1 MAGISTLGVGSGLG
15 LSTILD
21 KLTAAEKQ
29 SLTPISKQQSAATA
43 KLSAYG
49 TLKTAIQAF
58 QTANTKL
65 KDASLYTATSTTSS
79 SSAFSADTNGSALAG
94 KYTISVDHLAQS
106 QTLTSDA
113 KTDVKAAIGSDA
125 ASRTLK
131 FVTADGK
138 EKSIT
143 LTKDQTSLT
152 ALRDTINKSD
162 VGISASLIKVS
173 GTEYR
178 LSLTSKATG
187 TDHAVTSL
195 SVTGDD
201 TLHGFIGFDKSDQTN
216 SHLIQSVEA
225 QNASLTVNNVAIQSS
240 SNTIEDAVEGITLKL
255 NDQTTGTQTLTV
267 SADTSKA
274 KSAITDWV
282 NAYNSLQDTMGN
294 LTRYTAVDAG
304 KEPDSKNGALLGDG
318 TLRNIQT
325 QLKSIL
331 ANSSGSGVYKTLSQ
345 AGITTDPTDGK
356 LKLDA
361 DKLSNALKVRP
372 DAIRDMYTGDGKKT
386 GVTTVLDTTFTAFL
400 SSKGVIQGATDS
412 ISKKLNQLTD
422 QYNTTSKR
430 IDDKIAR
437 YKTQFTNLDK
447 VVSVLNSTSNYL
459 TQQFDNMT
467 SSNSKK

>member
-106 QTLTSDA
+106 QTLTSLPKA
-113 KTDVKAAIGSDA
+113 DVKAAMGDGSD
-125 ASRTLK
+125 SRILK

-143 LTKDQTSLT
+143 LTKDQTSLS
-152 ALRDTINKSD
+152 ALRDTINKSN

-173 GTEYR
+173 STEFR
-178 LSLTSKATG
+178 LSLTSSATG
-187 TDHAVTSL
+187 TDHAVKSL

-201 TLHGFIGFDKSDQTN
+201 TLHGFIGFDAADTAN
-216 SHLIQSVEA
+216 SGMTQSVEA
-225 QNASLTVNNVAIQSS
+225 QNASLTVNNVPIESS
-240 SNTIEDAVEGITLKL
+240 SNTISDAVEGITLKL
-255 NDQTTGTQTLTV
+255 NDKTSGNQTLSV
-267 SADTSKA
+267 STDTSKA
-274 KSAITDWV
+274 KNAITDWV
-282 NAYNSLQDTMGN
+282 NSYNSLQDTIGN
-294 LTRYTAVDAG
+294 LTKYTAVDAG
-304 KEPDSKNGALLGDG
+304 KDQDSKNGALLGDG

-331 ANSSGSGVYKTLSQ
+331 ANSSGSTVYKTLSQ

-361 DKLSNALKVRP
+361 DKLTTALQVKP
-372 DAIRDMYTGDGKKT
+372 DAIRDMFSGDGKKT
-386 GVTTVLDTTFTAFL
+386 GVTTVLDTTFTAYL
-400 SSKGVIQGATDS
+400 SSKGILQGATDS
-412 ISKKLNQLTD
+412 ISKKLNQLTE

-447 VVSVLNSTSNYL
+447 MVSVLNNTSTYL
-459 TQQFDNMT
+459 TQQFESTN
-467 SSNSKK
+467 SSKK

>member
-106 QTLTSDA
+106 QTLTSLPKA
-113 KTDVKAAIGSDA
+113 DVKAAMGDGSD
-125 ASRTLK
+125 SRILK

-143 LTKDQTSLT
+143 LTKDQTSLS
-152 ALRDTINKSD
+152 ALRDTINKSN

-173 GTEYR
+173 STEFR
-178 LSLTSKATG
+178 LSLTSSATG
-187 TDHAVTSL
+187 TDHAVKSL

-201 TLHGFIGFDKSDQTN
+201 TLHGFIGFDAADTAN
-216 SHLIQSVEA
+216 SGMTQSVEA
-225 QNASLTVNNVAIQSS
+225 QNASLTVNNVPIESS
-240 SNTIEDAVEGITLKL
+240 SNTISDAVEGITLKL
-255 NDQTTGTQTLTV
+255 NDKTTGNQTLSV
-267 SADTSKA
+267 STDTSKA
-274 KSAITDWV
+274 KNAITDWV
-282 NAYNSLQDTMGN
+282 NSYNSLQDTIGN
-294 LTRYTAVDAG
+294 LTKYTAVDAG
-304 KEPDSKNGALLGDG
+304 KDQDSKNGALLGDG

-331 ANSSGSGVYKTLSQ
+331 ANSSGSTVYKTLSQ

-361 DKLSNALKVRP
+361 DKLTTALQVKP
-372 DAIRDMYTGDGKKT
+372 DAIRDMFSGDGKKT
-386 GVTTVLDTTFTAFL
+386 GVTTVLDTTFTAYL
-400 SSKGVIQGATDS
+400 SSKGILQGATDS

-447 VVSVLNSTSNYL
+447 MVSVLNNTSTYL
-459 TQQFDNMT
+459 TQQFESTN
-467 SSNSKK
+467 SSKK

>member
-29 SLTPISKQQSAATA
+29 SLAPISKQQSAATA

-106 QTLTSDA
+106 QTLTSLPKA
-113 KTDVKAAIGSDA
+113 DVKAAMGDGTD
-125 ASRTLK
+125 SRILK

-143 LTKDQTSLT
+143 LTKDQTSLS
-152 ALRDTINKSD
+152 ALRDTINKSN

-173 GTEYR
+173 STEFR
-178 LSLTSKATG
+178 LSLTSSATG
-187 TDHAVTSL
+187 TDHAVKSL

-201 TLHGFIGFDKSDQTN
+201 TLHGFIGFDAADTAN
-216 SHLIQSVEA
+216 SGMTQSVEA
-225 QNASLTVNNVAIQSS
+225 QNASLTVNNVPIESS
-240 SNTIEDAVEGITLKL
+240 SNTISDAVEGITLKL
-255 NDQTTGTQTLTV
+255 NDKTTGNQTLSV
-267 SADTSKA
+267 STDTSKA
-274 KSAITDWV
+274 KNAITDWV
-282 NAYNSLQDTMGN
+282 NSYNSLQDTIGN
-294 LTRYTAVDAG
+294 LTKYTAVDAG
-304 KEPDSKNGALLGDG
+304 KDQDSKNGALLGDG

-331 ANSSGSGVYKTLSQ
+331 ANSSGSTVYKTLSQ

-361 DKLSNALKVRP
+361 DKLTTALQVKP
-372 DAIRDMYTGDGKKT
+372 DAIRDMFSGDGKKT
-386 GVTTVLDTTFTAFL
+386 GVTTVLDTTFTAYL
-400 SSKGVIQGATDS
+400 SSKGILPGATDS

-447 VVSVLNSTSNYL
+447 MVSVLNNTSTYL
-459 TQQFDNMT
+459 TQQFESTN
-467 SSNSKK
+467 SSKK

>member
-29 SLTPISKQQSAATA
+29 SLAPISKQQSAATA

-106 QTLTSDA
+106 QTLTSLPKA
-113 KTDVKAAIGSDA
+113 DVKAAMGDGTD
-125 ASRTLK
+125 SRILK

-143 LTKDQTSLT
+143 LTKDQTSLS
-152 ALRDTINKSD
+152 ALRDTINKSN

-173 GTEYR
+173 STEFR
-178 LSLTSKATG
+178 LSLTSSATG
-187 TDHAVTSL
+187 TDHAVKSL

-201 TLHGFIGFDKSDQTN
+201 TLHGFIGFDAADTAN
-216 SHLIQSVEA
+216 SGMTQSVEA
-225 QNASLTVNNVAIQSS
+225 QNASLTVNNVPIESS
-240 SNTIEDAVEGITLKL
+240 SNTISDAVEGITLKL
-255 NDQTTGTQTLTV
+255 NDKTTGNQTLSV
-267 SADTSKA
+267 STDTSKA
-274 KSAITDWV
+274 KNAITDWV
-282 NAYNSLQDTMGN
+282 NSYNSLQDTIGN
-294 LTRYTAVDAG
+294 LTKYTAVDAG
-304 KEPDSKNGALLGDG
+304 KDQDSKNGALLGDG

-331 ANSSGSGVYKTLSQ
+331 ANSSGSTVYKTLSQ

-361 DKLSNALKVRP
+361 DKLTTALQVKP
-372 DAIRDMYTGDGKKT
+372 DAIRDMFSGDGKKT
-386 GVTTVLDTTFTAFL
+386 GVTTVLDTTFTAYL
-400 SSKGVIQGATDS
+400 SSKGILQGATDS

-447 VVSVLNSTSNYL
+447 MVSVLNNTSTYL
-459 TQQFDNMT
+459 TQQFESTN
-467 SSNSKK
+467 SSKK

>member
-94 KYTISVDHLAQS
+94 KYTISVQHLAQS
-106 QTLTSDA
+106 QTLTSEKA
-113 KTDVKAAIGSDA
+113 TDVKSAIGSDA
-125 ASRTLK
+125 DSRTMK

-143 LTKDQTSLT
+143 LTKDQTSLS
-152 ALRDTINKSD
+152 ALRDTINKSN

-173 GTEYR
+173 GTEFR
-178 LSLTSKATG
+178 LSLTSTATG
-187 TDHAVTSL
+187 TEHAVKSL

-201 TLHGFIGFDKSDQTN
+201 TLHGFIGFDAADTAN
-216 SHLIQSVEA
+216 SGLKQSVEA
-225 QNASLTVNNVAIQSS
+225 QNASLTVNNVAIESS
-240 SNTIEDAVEGITLKL
+240 SNTVTDAVEGITLKL
-255 NDQTTGTQTLTV
+255 NDQTSGNQTLTV
-267 SADTSKA
+267 SSDTGKA
-274 KSAITDWV
+274 KTAITEWV
-282 NAYNSLQDTMGN
+282 NAYNSLQDTIGT
-294 LTRYTAVDAG
+294 LTKYTAVDAG
-304 KEPDSKNGALLGDG
+304 KDQDSKNGALLGDG

-331 ANSSGSGVYKTLSQ
+331 SNSSGSSVYKTLSQ

-361 DKLSNALKVRP
+361 DKLTTALQVRP
-372 DAIRDMYTGDGKKT
+372 DAVRDMFSGDGKKT
-386 GVTTVLDTTFTAFL
+386 GITTVLDTTFTAFL

-412 ISKKLNQLTD
+412 ISKKLNQLTE

-447 VVSVLNSTSNYL
+447 MVSVLNNTSTYL
-459 TQQFDNMT
+459 TQQFESTN
-467 SSNSKK
+467 SSKK

>member
-29 SLTPISKQQSAATA
+29 SLAPISKQQSAATA

-65 KDASLYTATSTTSS
+65 KDAGLYTATSTTSS
-79 SSAFSADTNGSALAG
+79 SSAFSADSNGSALAG

-106 QTLTSDA
+106 QTLTSLPKA
-113 KTDVKAAIGSDA
+113 DVKAAMGDGSD
-125 ASRTLK
+125 SRILK

-143 LTKDQTSLT
+143 LTKDQTSLS
-152 ALRDTINKSD
+152 ALRDTINKSN

-173 GTEYR
+173 SSEFR
-178 LSLTSKATG
+178 LSLTSTATG
-187 TDHAVTSL
+187 TEHAVKSL
-195 SVTGDD
+195 SITGDD
-201 TLHGFIGFDKSDQTN
+201 TLHGFIGFDAADAAN
-216 SHLIQSVEA
+216 SGMTQSVEA
-225 QNASLTVNNVAIQSS
+225 QNASLTVNNVAIESS
-240 SNTIEDAVEGITLKL
+240 SNTITDAVEGITLKL
-255 NDQTTGTQTLTV
+255 NDKTSGNQTLSV
-267 SADTSKA
+267 SSDTGKA
-274 KSAITDWV
+274 KTAITEWV
-282 NAYNSLQDTMGN
+282 NAYNSLQDTIGT
-294 LTRYTAVDAG
+294 LTKYTAVDAG
-304 KEPDSKNGALLGDG
+304 KDQDSKNGALLGDG

-331 ANSSGSGVYKTLSQ
+331 ANSSGSSVYKTLSQ
-345 AGITTDPTDGK
+345 AGITTDPNDGK

-361 DKLSNALKVRP
+361 DKLTSALQVRP
-372 DAIRDMYTGDGKKT
+372 DAVRDMFSGDGKKT

-447 VVSVLNSTSNYL
+447 VVSVLNNTSTYL
-459 TQQFDNMT
+459 TQQFESTN
-467 SSNSKK
+467 SSKK

>member
-65 KDASLYTATSTTSS
+65 KDASLYTATSSTSS

-106 QTLTSDA
+106 QTLTSLPKA
-113 KTDVKAAIGSDA
+113 DVKAAMGDGSD
-125 ASRTLK
+125 SRILK

-138 EKSIT
+138 ENSIT
-143 LTKDQTSLT
+143 LTKDQTSLS
-152 ALRDTINKSD
+152 ALRDTINKSN

-173 GTEYR
+173 STEFR
-178 LSLTSKATG
+178 LSLTSSATG
-187 TDHAVTSL
+187 TDHAVKSL
-195 SVTGDD
+195 SVIGDD
-201 TLHGFIGFDKSDQTN
+201 TLHGFIGFDAADTAN
-216 SHLIQSVEA
+216 SGMTQSVEA
-225 QNASLTVNNVAIQSS
+225 QNASLTVNNVPIESS
-240 SNTIEDAVEGITLKL
+240 SNTISDAVEGITLKL
-255 NDQTTGTQTLTV
+255 NDKTTGNQTLSV
-267 SADTSKA
+267 STDTSKA
-274 KSAITDWV
+274 KNAITDWV
-282 NAYNSLQDTMGN
+282 NSYNSLQDTIGN
-294 LTRYTAVDAG
+294 LTKYTAVDAG
-304 KEPDSKNGALLGDG
+304 KDQDSKNGALLGDG

-331 ANSSGSGVYKTLSQ
+331 ANSSGSTVYKTLSQ

-361 DKLSNALKVRP
+361 DKLTTALQVRP
-372 DAIRDMYTGDGKKT
+372 DAVRDMFSGDGKKT
-386 GVTTVLDTTFTAFL
+386 GVTTVLDTTFTAYL
-400 SSKGVIQGATDS
+400 SSKGILQGATDS

-447 VVSVLNSTSNYL
+447 MVSVLNNTSTYL
-459 TQQFDNMT
+459 TQQFESTN
-467 SSNSKK
+467 SSKK

>member
-65 KDASLYTATSTTSS
+65 KDASLYTATTTTSS

-106 QTLTSDA
+106 QTLTSLPKA
-113 KTDVKAAIGSDA
+113 DVKAAMGDGSD
-125 ASRTLK
+125 SRILK

-143 LTKDQTSLT
+143 LTKDQTSLS
-152 ALRDTINKSD
+152 ALRDTINKSN

-173 GTEYR
+173 STEFR
-178 LSLTSKATG
+178 LSLTSSATG
-187 TDHAVTSL
+187 TDHAVKSL

-201 TLHGFIGFDKSDQTN
+201 TLHGFIGFDAADTAN
-216 SHLIQSVEA
+216 SGMTQSVEA
-225 QNASLTVNNVAIQSS
+225 QNASLTVNNVPIESS
-240 SNTIEDAVEGITLKL
+240 SNTISDAVEGITLKL
-255 NDQTTGTQTLTV
+255 NDKTTGNQTLSV
-267 SADTSKA
+267 STDTSKA
-274 KSAITDWV
+274 KNAITDWV
-282 NAYNSLQDTMGN
+282 NSYNSLQDTIGN
-294 LTRYTAVDAG
+294 LTKYTAVDAG
-304 KEPDSKNGALLGDG
+304 KDQDSKNGALLGDG

-331 ANSSGSGVYKTLSQ
+331 ANSSGSTVYKTLSQ

-361 DKLSNALKVRP
+361 DKLTTALQVKP
-372 DAIRDMYTGDGKKT
+372 DAIRDMFSGDGKKT
-386 GVTTVLDTTFTAFL
+386 GVTTVLDTTFTAYL
-400 SSKGVIQGATDS
+400 SSKGILQGATDS

-447 VVSVLNSTSNYL
+447 MVSVLNNTSTYL
-459 TQQFDNMT
+459 TQQFESTN
-467 SSNSKK
+467 SSKK

>member
-65 KDASLYTATSTTSS
+65 KDASLYTATTTTSS

-106 QTLTSDA
+106 QTLTSLPKA
-113 KTDVKAAIGSDA
+113 DVKAAMGDGSD
-125 ASRTLK
+125 SRILK

-143 LTKDQTSLT
+143 LTKDQTSLS
-152 ALRDTINKSD
+152 ALRDTINKSN

-173 GTEYR
+173 GTEFR
-178 LSLTSKATG
+178 LSLTSSATG
-187 TDHAVTSL
+187 TDHAVKSL

-201 TLHGFIGFDKSDQTN
+201 TLHGFIGFDAADTAN
-216 SHLIQSVEA
+216 SGMMQSVEA
-225 QNASLTVNNVAIQSS
+225 QNASLTVNNVPIESS
-240 SNTIEDAVEGITLKL
+240 SNTISDAVEGITLKL
-255 NDQTTGTQTLTV
+255 NDKTTGNQTLSV
-267 SADTSKA
+267 STDTSKA
-274 KSAITDWV
+274 KNAITDWV
-282 NAYNSLQDTMGN
+282 NSYNSLQDTIGN
-294 LTRYTAVDAG
+294 LTKYTAVDAG
-304 KEPDSKNGALLGDG
+304 KDQDSKNGALLGDG

-331 ANSSGSGVYKTLSQ
+331 ANSSGSTVYKTLSQ

-361 DKLSNALKVRP
+361 DKLTTALQVKP
-372 DAIRDMYTGDGKKT
+372 DAIRDMFSGDGKKT
-386 GVTTVLDTTFTAFL
+386 GVTTVLDTTFTAYL
-400 SSKGVIQGATDS
+400 SSKGILQGATDS

-447 VVSVLNSTSNYL
+447 MVSVLNNTSTYL
-459 TQQFDNMT
+459 TQQFESTN
-467 SSNSKK
+467 SSKK

>member
-29 SLTPISKQQSAATA
+29 SLAPISKQQSAATA

-106 QTLTSDA
+106 QTLTSLPKA
-113 KTDVKAAIGSDA
+113 DVKAAMGDGTD
-125 ASRTLK
+125 SRILK

-143 LTKDQTSLT
+143 LTKDQTSLS
-152 ALRDTINKSD
+152 ALRDTINKSN

-173 GTEYR
+173 STEFR
-178 LSLTSKATG
+178 LSLTSSATG
-187 TDHAVTSL
+187 TDHAVKSL

-201 TLHGFIGFDKSDQTN
+201 TLHGFIGFDAADTAN
-216 SHLIQSVEA
+216 SGMTQSVEA
-225 QNASLTVNNVAIQSS
+225 QNASLTVNNVPIESS
-240 SNTIEDAVEGITLKL
+240 SNTISDAVEGITLKL
-255 NDQTTGTQTLTV
+255 NDKTTGNQTLSV
-267 SADTSKA
+267 STDTSKA
-274 KSAITDWV
+274 KNAITDWV
-282 NAYNSLQDTMGN
+282 NSYNSLQDTIGN
-294 LTRYTAVDAG
+294 LTKYTAVDAG
-304 KEPDSKNGALLGDG
+304 KDQDSKNGALLGDG

-331 ANSSGSGVYKTLSQ
+331 ANSSGSTVYKTLSQ

-361 DKLSNALKVRP
+361 DKLTTALQVKP
-372 DAIRDMYTGDGKKT
+372 DAIRDMFSGDGKKT
-386 GVTTVLDTTFTAFL
+386 GVTTVLDTTFTAYL
-400 SSKGVIQGATDS
+400 SSKGILQGATDS

-447 VVSVLNSTSNYL
+447 MVSVLNNTSTYL
-459 TQQFDNMT
+459 TQQFESTN
-467 SSNSKK
+467 SS

>member
-29 SLTPISKQQSAATA
+29 SLAPISKQQSAATA

-49 TLKTAIQAF
+49 TLKTALQPF

-106 QTLTSDA
+106 QTLTSLPKA
-113 KTDVKAAIGSDA
+113 DVKAAMGDGTD
-125 ASRTLK
+125 SRILK

-143 LTKDQTSLT
+143 LTKDQTSLS
-152 ALRDTINKSD
+152 ALRDTINKSN

-173 GTEYR
+173 STEFR
-178 LSLTSKATG
+178 LSLTSSATG
-187 TDHAVTSL
+187 TDHAVKSL

-201 TLHGFIGFDKSDQTN
+201 TLHGFIGFDAADTAN
-216 SHLIQSVEA
+216 SGMTQSVEA
-225 QNASLTVNNVAIQSS
+225 QNASLTVNNVPIESS
-240 SNTIEDAVEGITLKL
+240 SNTISDAVEGITLKL
-255 NDQTTGTQTLTV
+255 NDKTTGNQTLSV
-267 SADTSKA
+267 STDTSKA
-274 KSAITDWV
+274 KNAITDWV
-282 NAYNSLQDTMGN
+282 NSYNSLQDTIGN
-294 LTRYTAVDAG
+294 LTKYTAVDAG
-304 KEPDSKNGALLGDG
+304 KDQDSKNGALLGDG

-331 ANSSGSGVYKTLSQ
+331 ANSSGSTVYKTLSQ

-361 DKLSNALKVRP
+361 DKLTTALQVKP
-372 DAIRDMYTGDGKKT
+372 DAIRDMFSGDGKKT
-386 GVTTVLDTTFTAFL
+386 GVTTVLDTTFTAYL
-400 SSKGVIQGATDS
+400 SSKGILQGATDS

-447 VVSVLNSTSNYL
+447 MVSVLNNTSTYL
-459 TQQFDNMT
+459 TQQFESTN
-467 SSNSKK
+467 SSKK

>member
-29 SLTPISKQQSAATA
+29 SLAPISKQQSAATA

-65 KDASLYTATSTTSS
+65 KDAALYTATSTTSS
-79 SSAFSADTNGSALAG
+79 SSAFSADTNGNALAG
-94 KYTISVDHLAQS
+94 KYTVSVAHLAQS
-106 QTLTSDA
+106 QTLTSE
-113 KTDVKAAIGSDA
+113 KSNDVKTAIGSDA

-131 FVTADGK
+131 FVTEDGK
-138 EKSIT
+138 EHSIT
-143 LTKDQTSLT
+143 LSKEQTSLS
-152 ALRDTINKSD
+152 ALRDTINKSN

-173 GTEYR
+173 STEFR
-178 LSLTSKATG
+178 LSLTSSATG
-187 TDHAVTSL
+187 TEHAVKSL

-201 TLHGFIGFDKSDQTN
+201 TLHSFIGFDAADQTN
-216 SHLIQSVEA
+216 SGLKQSVEA
-225 QNASLTVNNVAIQSS
+225 QNASLTVNNVPIESS
-240 SNTIEDAVEGITLKL
+240 SNTITDAVEGITLKL
-255 NDQTTGTQTLTV
+255 NDQTTGNQTLTV
-267 SADTSKA
+267 SSDTSKA
-274 KSAITDWV
+274 KTAITEWV
-282 NAYNSLQDTMGN
+282 NAYNSLQDTIGN
-294 LTRYTAVDAG
+294 LTKYTPVDAG
-304 KEPDSKNGALLGDG
+304 KDQDTKNGALLGDG

-361 DKLSNALKVRP
+361 TKLTSAMNVRP
-372 DAIRDMYTGDGKKT
+372 DGVRDMFTGDGKKT

-400 SSKGVIQGATDS
+400 SSKGVLQGATDS

-422 QYNTTSKR
+422 QYNTSSKR

-447 VVSVLNSTSNYL
+447 MVSVLNNTSTYL
-459 TQQFDNMT
+459 TQQFENI
-467 SSNSKK
+467 SNSSKK

>member
-106 QTLTSDA
+106 QTLTSLPKA
-113 KTDVKAAIGSDA
+113 DVKAAMGDGSD
-125 ASRTLK
+125 SRILK

-138 EKSIT
+138 ENSIT
-143 LTKDQTSLT
+143 LTKDQTSLS
-152 ALRDTINKSD
+152 ALRDTINKSN

-173 GTEYR
+173 STEFR
-178 LSLTSKATG
+178 LSLTSSATG
-187 TDHAVTSL
+187 TDHAVKSL
-195 SVTGDD
+195 SVIGDD
-201 TLHGFIGFDKSDQTN
+201 TLHGFIGFDVADTAN
-216 SHLIQSVEA
+216 SGMTQSVEA
-225 QNASLTVNNVAIQSS
+225 QNASLTVNNVPIESS
-240 SNTIEDAVEGITLKL
+240 SNTISDAVEGITLKL
-255 NDQTTGTQTLTV
+255 NDKTTGNQTLSV
-267 SADTSKA
+267 STDTSKA
-274 KSAITDWV
+274 KNAITDWV
-282 NAYNSLQDTMGN
+282 NSYNSLQDTIGN
-294 LTRYTAVDAG
+294 LTKYTAVDAG
-304 KEPDSKNGALLGDG
+304 KDQDSKNGALLGDG

-331 ANSSGSGVYKTLSQ
+331 ANSSGSTVYKTLSQ

-361 DKLSNALKVRP
+361 DKLTTALQVRP
-372 DAIRDMYTGDGKKT
+372 DAVRDMFSGDGKKT
-386 GVTTVLDTTFTAFL
+386 GVTTVLDTTFTAYL
-400 SSKGVIQGATDS
+400 SSKGVLQGATDS

-447 VVSVLNSTSNYL
+447 MVSVLNNTSTYL
-459 TQQFDNMT
+459 TQQFESTN
-467 SSNSKK
+467 SSKK

>member
-106 QTLTSDA
+106 QTLTSLPKA
-113 KTDVKAAIGSDA
+113 DVKAAMGDGSD
-125 ASRTLK
+125 SRILK

-143 LTKDQTSLT
+143 LTKDQTSLS
-152 ALRDTINKSD
+152 ALRDTINKSN

-173 GTEYR
+173 STEFR
-178 LSLTSKATG
+178 LSLTSSATG
-187 TDHAVTSL
+187 TDHAVKSL

-201 TLHGFIGFDKSDQTN
+201 TLHGFIGFDAADTAN
-216 SHLIQSVEA
+216 SGMTQSVEA
-225 QNASLTVNNVAIQSS
+225 QNASLTVNNVPIESS
-240 SNTIEDAVEGITLKL
+240 SNTISDAVEGITLKL
-255 NDQTTGTQTLTV
+255 NDKTSGNQTLSV
-267 SADTSKA
+267 STDTSKA
-274 KSAITDWV
+274 KNAITDWV
-282 NAYNSLQDTMGN
+282 NSYNSLQDTIGN
-294 LTRYTAVDAG
+294 LTKYTAVDAG
-304 KEPDSKNGALLGDG
+304 KDQDSKNGALLGDG

-331 ANSSGSGVYKTLSQ
+331 ANSSGSTVYKTLSQ

-361 DKLSNALKVRP
+361 DKLTTALQVKP
-372 DAIRDMYTGDGKKT
+372 DAIRDMFSGDGKKT
-386 GVTTVLDTTFTAFL
+386 GVTTVLDTTFTAYL
-400 SSKGVIQGATDS
+400 SSKGILQGATDS

-447 VVSVLNSTSNYL
+447 MVSVLNNTSTYL
-459 TQQFDNMT
+459 TQQFESTN
-467 SSNSKK
+467 SSKK

>member
-106 QTLTSDA
+106 QTLTSLPKA
-113 KTDVKAAIGSDA
+113 DVKAAMGDGSD
-125 ASRTLK
+125 SRILK

-143 LTKDQTSLT
+143 LTKDQTSLS
-152 ALRDTINKSD
+152 ALRDTINKSN

-173 GTEYR
+173 STEFR
-178 LSLTSKATG
+178 LSLTSSATG
-187 TDHAVTSL
+187 TDHAVKSL

-201 TLHGFIGFDKSDQTN
+201 TLHGFIGFDAADTAN
-216 SHLIQSVEA
+216 SGMTQSVEA
-225 QNASLTVNNVAIQSS
+225 QNASLTVNNVPIESS
-240 SNTIEDAVEGITLKL
+240 SNTISDAVEGITLKL
-255 NDQTTGTQTLTV
+255 NDKTTGNQTLSV
-267 SADTSKA
+267 STDTSKA
-274 KSAITDWV
+274 KNAITDWV
-282 NAYNSLQDTMGN
+282 NSYNSLQDTIGN
-294 LTRYTAVDAG
+294 LTKYTAVDAG
-304 KEPDSKNGALLGDG
+304 KDQDSKNGALLGDG

-331 ANSSGSGVYKTLSQ
+331 SNSSGSSVYKTLSQ

-361 DKLSNALKVRP
+361 DKLTTALQVRP
-372 DAIRDMYTGDGKKT
+372 DAVRDMFSGDGKKT
-386 GVTTVLDTTFTAFL
+386 GVTTVLDTTFTAYL
-400 SSKGVIQGATDS
+400 SSKGILQGATDS

-447 VVSVLNSTSNYL
+447 MVSVLNNTSTYL
-459 TQQFDNMT
+459 TQQFESTN
-467 SSNSKK
+467 SSKK